1 MTELD
6 TESISD
12 ELNLSSYHKAV
23 EAATHYYQPDTGY
36 LRITGSDR
44 VQFLQ
49 RQTTNDLSRLLP
61 GYILTTVL
69 TSPTAR
75 ILDVLTLLIEQ
86 RDPKVISVITLPG
99 YSSKTRQFLQSRIF
113 FMDKVT
119 IQDSS
124 ADFGQIDLIGP
135 SWNYLVPNLG
145 IDHPPAEDEIQY
157 GQIGS
162 TPVRAFNHF
171 ELGIRLLFPSSGE
184 SDVVAAL
191 ARSGSEEISSE
202 TYGILRVEAGVPSPA
217 HELTEDYTPLEAGLE
232 KAISTEKGCY
242 TGQEVLARQITY
254 NKVTRQLVGLRLTS
268 QSFVDAP
275 LRSPEDHKNVGEIT
289 SVAHSPRYGF
299 IAIGMVK
306 QPYYQPGTRLIVG
319 DPKEGHSATV
329 SSPPFKS

>member
-12 ELNLSSYHKAV
+12 KLNLSSYHKAV
-23 EAATHYYQPDTGY
+23 EAATHYYQPDTAY
-36 LRITGSDR
+36 LRITGPDR
-44 VQFLQ
+44 MQFLQ

-61 GYILTTVL
+61 GHILTTVL

-75 ILDVLTLLIEQ
+75 ILDVLILLIEQ
-86 RDPKVISVITLPG
+86 RDPDVISIITLPG

-119 IQDSS
+119 IQDTST
-124 ADFGQIDLIGP
+124 DFEQIDLIGP
-135 SWNYLVPNLG
+135 AWKHLIPNLG
-145 IDHPPAEDEIQY
+145 IDHLPIEDNIQY

-171 ELGIRLLFPSSGE
+171 GLGIRLLFPSSGE
-184 SDVVAAL
+184 SDVIAAL

-202 TYGILRVEAGVPSPA
+202 IYGVLRVEAGVPSPA

-254 NKVTRQLVGLRLTS
+254 NKVTRQLVGLRLTN
-268 QSFVDAP
+268 QSFGEP
-275 LRSPEDHKNVGEIT
+275 TLRSPEDHKNVGEIT
-289 SVAHSPRYGF
+289 SVAHSPRNGY
-299 IAIGMVK
+299 IALGMVK

-319 DPKEGHSATV
+319 DPQEGHFATV
-329 SSPPFKS
+329 SALPFTS